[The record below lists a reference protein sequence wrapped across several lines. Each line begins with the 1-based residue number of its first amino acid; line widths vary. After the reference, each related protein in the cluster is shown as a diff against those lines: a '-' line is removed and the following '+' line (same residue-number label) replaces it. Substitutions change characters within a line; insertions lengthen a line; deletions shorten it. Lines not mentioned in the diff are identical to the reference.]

1 MAQVGQSR
9 SPDIL
14 LLLTVLKK
22 HGISGDAVIT
32 VFVFLLD

>member
-1 MAQVGQSR
+1 MAQGGWGKA
-9 SPDIL
+9 DIL